1 MRRRFL
7 FAAGATLAFASLLF
21 AQTFREKVR
30 VGLVTIRLDVR
41 DSSGR
46 EVTELNGSDLTL
58 RVDGQEVAIEGLDA
72 IAASPAPPERTPD
85 KVASQ
90 TDASP
95 PAASLAAPTPS
106 VAVEAGTAEDL
117 HLALFFDETSSNPFN
132 RRDVFRQ
139 VDTFLRGKAA
149 RGVHVMIERFDGQ
162 LHIECPWTTDLARA
176 QEVTKKI
183 ERHMADQRMP
193 SPSEL
198 ASEIRASKSGRDIRQ
213 QLDFY
218 ARRTFDGIYQAL
230 VQFPADMQGKRS
242 LVIVTDGTPLLTPF
256 DLSLML
262 AGTNAAATDT
272 QSPVEFL
279 RRSGDESVAKTIEQ
293 QLQEDALS
301 TFAPVS
307 AAEDAAWVR
316 RMAQVVNKA
325 VELDVALYPID
336 SEAIDRGTNPDASG
350 KWVARSMPGVS
361 RGNSMPAAS
370 GVTARVSVVQ
380 SMEGLARTTGG
391 RTILVPRKTTDQ
403 LTALASERTAG
414 YLLTFRDP
422 SPGDNRYH
430 KIEMTTRRGGLDITF
445 RRGYRIRTDE
455 EEALDAVVAHL
466 LAPKGDNPLQARLS
480 FDILRKEGVRDVV
493 AMRLDFPPPPEAPG
507 AAGPDRDVR
516 IWAVC
521 ADDQGNRADPI
532 SRSVKAA
539 RGDGADED
547 RYISVFQLGLV
558 PGPYTWSVA
567 LRDEATGLT
576 SFFVTRRQL

>member
-1 MRRRFL
+1 MRSRFL
-7 FAAGATLAFASLLF
+7 SAAGVSLAMAGALL
-21 AQTFREKVR
+21 AQTFRERVR

-46 EVTELNGSDLTL
+46 EVTELNLSDFTL
-58 RVDGQEVAIEGLDA
+58 RVDGRDVAIEGLDA
-72 IAASPAPPERTPD
+72 IAASPAPPE
-85 KVASQ
+85 KVAPQ

-95 PAASLAAPTPS
+95 PAASSLAAPTPS
-106 VAVEAGTAEDL
+106 VAVEAGTAQDL
-117 HLALFFDETSSNPFN
+117 YLALWFDETSSNPFN

-139 VDTFLRGKAA
+139 VDTFLREKAA
-149 RGVHVMIERFDGQ
+149 RGAHVMVERFDGQ
-162 LHIECPWTTDLARA
+162 LHIECPWTTDLAKA
-176 QEVTKKI
+176 QDATKKI
-183 ERHMADQRMP
+183 EKHTVDQRMP

-198 ASEIRASKSGRDIRQ
+198 ASEISASKSGRDIRQ

-218 ARRTFDGIYQAL
+218 SRRTLDGIYQAL
-230 VQFPADMQGKRS
+230 VQFPADRPGKRS

-262 AGTNAAATDT
+262 AGTDAAATDL
-272 QSPVEFL
+272 QSTSAELL
-279 RRSGDESVAKTIEQ
+279 RRSGDESVAKIIERH
-293 QLQEDALS
+293 LQENALS
-301 TFAPVS
+301 TFAAVG

-336 SEAIDRGTNPDASG
+336 SEAIDQATNPDASG
-350 KWVARSMPGVS
+350 KWAARSMPGVS
-361 RGNSMPAAS
+361 RGNSMPAVS
-370 GVTARVSVVQ
+370 GMTARVSVVQ

-391 RTILVPRKTTDQ
+391 RTILVPQKIADR
-403 LTALASERTAG
+403 LTALASERGAG
-414 YLLTFRDP
+414 YLLTFRDT